1 MKHDEATPQPA
12 PLGQVERG
20 VGPHAEVAERH
31 LQAMRDCTRMV
42 QAFGTSIAHAAA
54 ALRAFGTAAKALEEE
69 TKAMLEARRARQP
82 WWRRPWR
89 CD

>member
-42 QAFGTSIAHAAA
+42 QAFGTSMAQAAA
-54 ALRAFGTAAKALEEE
+54 WTSSQSAAF
-69 TKAMLEARRARQP
+69 AMYIIHSLTLP
-82 WWRRPWR
+82 
-89 CD
+89 